1 MKKLIL
7 VKLFNKNN
15 EVICT
20 SIVENL
26 ATAKANL
33 AADLDGWDEEAEY
46 GTAELIVF
54 LNIKQ
59 Y

>member
-15 EVICT
+15 EVIYT
-20 SIVENL
+20 DMVENL

>member
-1 MKKLIL
+1 MKNLIL

-15 EVICT
+15 EMICA
-20 SIVENL
+20 SMVENL
-26 ATAKANL
+26 ATAEANL

-54 LNIKQ
+54 LKVK
-59 Y
+59 YF